1 MPTVNSRDEKLPPA
15 PRSSGEII
23 HALESALLPEET
35 PGVRIGNYKLL
46 QKIGEGGFGVVWMAE
61 QQEPV
66 RRRVAIKVIKPG
78 MDTAEVIARFE
89 AERQA
94 LALMEHPNIARVFDA
109 GATDAGRPYF
119 VMELVRG
126 VPITRYC
133 DENRLPAEARL
144 HLFMS
149 VCQAV
154 QHAHQKGVI
163 HRDLKPSNILV
174 TLHDGVPVPKIIDF
188 GIAKATGGARLTDK
202 TLFTQF
208 YAFIGTP
215 AYTSPEQIEMSG
227 LDVDTRS
234 DIYSLG
240 VLLYELL
247 AGRQPFDSDALVKSG
262 LEAMRRT
269 IREIDPPR
277 PSHRLIT
284 LTDEERTTVAQHR
297 STDAGKLSLLLRGD
311 LDLIVMHCL
320 EKSRTRR
327 YETANGLLMDIR
339 RYLASEPVVARPPTQ
354 TYRLRKF
361 VRRHK
366 LAVTAAAAVAASLV
380 AGLVA
385 SSVLLLRERTA
396 HAHAV
401 VAEQAESRLRHEAD
415 QAREFETK
423 RSSRTALDL
432 AGQLLEKGQTADAL
446 AYLVYAAQKD
456 PGNALIAPRLASV
469 LTSHN
474 FLIPEGAPFQ
484 CGSRVL
490 AVHYTADGR
499 SIYAGT
505 EDGTFRMI
513 DAASGEL
520 KREVRLGKKVRRGG
534 WAFVDKD
541 EPVFA
546 VSFADQ
552 TIGLFE
558 VKSGRPV
565 WPLIQLDE
573 ELLVGSGVRFSP
585 DARWLYA
592 NGNGLNCFWVWDAA
606 TGKQLIKQSFA
617 PHYCWGPD
625 ISKDGTRLA
634 FVYEDKV
641 NVWSLPECKP
651 SFEPVPIKR
660 TFVPDVELSPQFSPD
675 GRILAIVDG
684 QEGVQLFDPTNGDSL
699 QPTIRGE
706 FNTRHCTGFFPD
718 GRLFAPNAGSWDLLD
733 VATGIA
739 TSLPVAP
746 GFSNGGQAFSA
757 DGKFI
762 VTASDDGFPRL
773 WETTTGW
780 LVAEAT
786 LQQHDTFCA
795 APSPDGTQVA
805 LGTGGGAIL
814 RLRVG
819 RGAARPLALHPY
831 HAPDIHGPPLFEEGS
846 TRLLWFQEDHA
857 VVLDVASGHE
867 VAGGFAYPPSFLPEL
882 QIPLTVG
889 ESRSDRKFFVIQDW
903 SGHRPSVVWENTGAG
918 VRRVGILQGDSG
930 AVPGFGYYRS
940 VFSAEGDL
948 FARKNKG
955 LGEIGVWN
963 LHTGARVGPG
973 CSYQDKHISA
983 FQCID
988 FSPDGKRLAAG
999 TEEGKVVVWD
1009 VATGQ
1014 VITVLPMQPDTPCTN
1029 VQFSPDGTRLL
1040 TVSGQ
1045 NQARLWNAATGEPCS
1060 ALLNGA
1066 YGPKTGFSP
1075 DGRWLLTCD
1084 DPGLKIWDGKNGTLV
1099 SEPSRK
1105 PGLNALFSRNGERI
1119 AITEGD
1125 NLQVYD
1131 VRAGQPFTE
1140 STRLHEP
1147 YLADWSPDGRFLE
1160 LGAKN
1165 DRGIGEIHFLSV
1177 PPPLPEGTPIPP
1189 WLLQLAS
1196 ICGAKKVNEA
1206 GQCVDAPEVV
1216 AQIGDVRR
1224 QLAALPNDAPY
1235 VEWGRW
1241 FLDDSPTRSIAPG
1254 FTITP
1259 AEADKLEAEGDQPT
1273 TQNEH

>member
-1 MPTVNSRDEKLPPA
+1 VNPRDDKLPPA
-15 PRSSGEII
+15 PRSSGEIV

-46 QKIGEGGFGVVWMAE
+46 QKLGEGGFGVVWMAE
-61 QQEPV
+61 QEEPV
-66 RRRVAIKVIKPG
+66 RRRVALKVIKPG
-78 MDTAEVIARFE
+78 MDTAEVVARFE

-133 DENRLPAEARL
+133 DDNRMPAEARL

-208 YAFIGTP
+208 HAFIGTP

-247 AGRQPFDSDALVKSG
+247 TGRQPFDADALVKSG

-277 PSHRLIT
+277 PSHRLTT
-284 LTDEERTTVAQHR
+284 LTAEERTTVAQHR

-327 YETANGLLMDIR
+327 YETANGLAMDIG
-339 RYLASEPVVARPPTQ
+339 RYLASEPVVARPPSQ
-354 TYRLRKF
+354 TYRLQKF

-366 LAVTAAAAVAASLV
+366 LAVIAAAAIAASLV

-385 SSVLLLRERTA
+385 SSVLLVRERTA

-401 VAEQAESRLRHEAD
+401 VAEQAESRLRREAE
-415 QAREFETK
+415 QARELETK

-432 AGQLLEKGQTADAL
+432 TGQLLDKGQTADAL

-456 PGNALIAPRLASV
+456 PGNALIAPLLVSV

-474 FLIPEGAPFQ
+474 FLVPEGTPFR
-484 CGSRVL
+484 CGSRVV

-520 KREVRLGKKVRRGG
+520 KCEIQLGKKVRRAG
-534 WAFVDKD
+534 WAFADKD
-541 EPVFA
+541 EAVFA
-546 VSFADQ
+546 VSFTDK
-552 TIGLFE
+552 TIGLFA

-573 ELLVGSGVRFSP
+573 DLFFGSGVQFSP

-592 NGNGLNCFWVWDAA
+592 TSIGLNCFWVWDAA
-606 TGKQLIKQSFA
+606 SGKELIRRSFA
-617 PHYCWGPD
+617 PHHFWGPD
-625 ISKDGTRLA
+625 VTKDGTRLA

-675 GRILAIVDG
+675 GRILAIVDF
-684 QEGVQLFDPTNGDSL
+684 QDGVQLFDPANGRSL
-699 QPTIRGE
+699 QPTVRGE
-706 FNTRHCTGFFPD
+706 FNTRKCTGFLPD
-718 GRLFAPNAGSWDLLD
+718 GRLSAPGDKSWDLLD

-739 TSLPVAP
+739 TSQPAA

-757 DGKFI
+757 DGRFI

-773 WETTTGW
+773 WETKTGR
-780 LVAEAT
+780 LFAEAT
-786 LQQHDTFCA
+786 VQQHGAFCV
-795 APSPDGTQVA
+795 APSPDGTQVV
-805 LGTGGGAIL
+805 LGTDAGAIL
-814 RLRVG
+814 RFRVG
-819 RGAARPLALHPY
+819 RGAARPLVLPPH
-831 HAPDIHGPPLFEEGS
+831 HSPDIHRPPLFEEGS
-846 TRLLWFQEDHA
+846 TRLLWFQEGHA
-857 VVLDVASGHE
+857 VVLDVASGRE
-867 VAGGFAYPPSFLPEL
+867 VAGGFAYPPADLPEL
-882 QIPLTVG
+882 QTPLTIV
-889 ESRSDRKFFVIQDW
+889 ESRPDRRFFVIQDW
-903 SGHRPSVVWENTGAG
+903 AGQRPSKVWENTGAG
-918 VRRVGILQGDSG
+918 IRRVGILQGDSG
-930 AVPGFGYYRS
+930 AVAGFGYYRS
-940 VFSAEGDL
+940 IFSPKGDL

-973 CSYQDKHISA
+973 CSYLDKHISA
-983 FQCID
+983 YQCMD

-1014 VITVLPMQPDTPCTN
+1014 VAIVLPMQPDTPCTS
-1029 VQFSPDGTRLL
+1029 VQFSPDGARLL
-1040 TVSGQ
+1040 TTDGQ
-1045 NQARLWNAATGEPCS
+1045 AQARLWNAATGEPCS
-1060 ALLNGA
+1060 ALLSGA
-1066 YGPKTGFSP
+1066 LHAGFSP
-1075 DGRWLLTCD
+1075 DGRSFSTND
-1084 DPGLKIWDGKNGTLV
+1084 DIDIRFWDGKNGTPV
-1099 SEPSRK
+1099 GEPSRK
-1105 PGLNALFSRNGERI
+1105 PVLKGLVSRNGERI
-1119 AITEGD
+1119 AIAEGD
-1125 NLQVYD
+1125 FLRVCD
-1131 VRAGQPFTE
+1131 VRSGQVLTGPM
-1140 STRLHEP
+1140 RLREIF
-1147 YLADWSPDGRFLE
+1147 LADWSPDGRFLQ
-1160 LGAKN
+1160 LTAKN
-1165 DRGIGEIHFLSV
+1165 DRGIGAIHFLSV

-1189 WLLQLAS
+1189 WLQQLAS
-1196 ICGAKKVNEA
+1196 IYGAKKINET
-1206 GQCVDAPEVV
+1206 GQCVDAPEVA

-1224 QLAALPNDAPY
+1224 QLAALRDDAPY
-1235 VEWGRW
+1235 VEWGQW
-1241 FLDDSPTRSIAPG
+1241 ILDNSPTRSIAPG

-1259 AEADKLEAEGDQPT
+1259 AEADKLEMGPDR
-1273 TQNEH
+1273 